1 MSVTAAP
8 SAPNT
13 VTSSYLV
20 LHETFFFFLM
30 NEPHRQWVSWDSGGE
45 SCMNEEVIKG
55 TMDEVICH
63 LSLNIHRVR

>member
-1 MSVTAAP
+1 MSVTAVP

-13 VTSSYLV
+13 ITSTYLV
-20 LHETFFFFLM
+20 LHETIFFLM
-30 NEPHRQWVSWDSGGE
+30 NELHRQWVSWDSGGE

-55 TMDEVICH
+55 TTDEAICH